1 MTARATG
8 ICISADC
15 LLSVA
20 SHLVKHKDFVHGTLK
35 FLKWWVDGI
44 KGLLQHAELALPTE
58 VFLRAEVDEEDTHL
72 PQLRHPRCIMPVV
85 NLCREQSSGQGDRE
99 VLRGTL
105 LCALSV
111 LVYTNRTCCQL
122 NP

>member
-1 MTARATG
+1 M
-8 ICISADC
+8 
-15 LLSVA
+15 SVS
-20 SHLVKHKDFVHGTLK
+20 SHLVKHEDFVHGALE

-58 VFLRAEVDEEDTHL
+58 VFLRAEVDEEDAHL
-72 PQLRHPRCIMPVV
+72 PQLRHPRCVMPVV